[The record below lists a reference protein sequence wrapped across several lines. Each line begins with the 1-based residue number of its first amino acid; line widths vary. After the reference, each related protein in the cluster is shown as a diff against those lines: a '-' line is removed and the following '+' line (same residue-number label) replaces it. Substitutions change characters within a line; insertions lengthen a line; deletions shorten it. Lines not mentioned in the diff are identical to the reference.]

1 MKLNEKVI
9 TRKSSDYKEISN
21 FLKRVFPKD
30 ELMPMWLINLLSKKK
45 NYSLIGYYYEELF
58 VGLTFTIENKE
69 SLFLFYLA
77 VNDSIHSKGYG
88 SKILEILYE
97 KYNDK
102 KIMLLIEALD
112 PLADNYNQRVKR
124 LAFYERNKIKR
135 TGLKAGFKEPIL
147 EILSTDENLKVSECK
162 KIFRGIPM
170 KIY

>member
-45 NYSLIGYYYEELF
+45 NYSLIGYYDEDLF
-58 VGLTFTIENKE
+58 VGLTFTIESKE

-77 VNDSIHSKGYG
+77 VNDTIHSKGYG
-88 SKILEILYE
+88 SKILEILHE

-102 KIMLLIEALD
+102 KIILLIEALD

-124 LAFYERNKIKR
+124 LAFYERNKIKL

-162 KIFRGIPM
+162 KLFRGIPM